1 MKSLPNLILRNKN
14 IGFLLL
20 SSVLYFSINAFLSKY
35 IAENF
40 GTNGLLEFNYALNL
54 FAILFAVSCFGS
66 ETALVRQS
74 IFFEAKNIDGFKELF
89 SAISF
94 FGIVISIP
102 VVVFFF
108 IYYFQKNFEI
118 IIASLVIIF
127 SAFFIQFI
135 RIQFLKNSLGFVL
148 QIIQSGILLILM
160 ISIFFSENPTKE
172 NFFIFLIIAYF
183 IAYLSILLIFYLFKP
198 FGFKD
203 IPVPYP
209 KNLINSEQIKK
220 INTVTKIASMTLIS
234 NIFFNFSEV
243 YLRDIAIS
251 NGHSTD
257 FANVEAYI
265 RVTSWWLGLGISL
278 ISFFYFPF
286 FTKKISE
293 GKLVSNLYALK
304 HVAPVFLLLSLLGF
318 VFSFLAFEFIFGRL
332 FQLDL
337 SVMIFF
343 VLSGLFK
350 LIGISFS
357 GLHLIE
363 LRLRIFVVGE
373 FLMTCLI
380 VIIFYFLFMYNVDFS
395 VNLFSEIY
403 FFTNFL
409 FMLFMILCISFTKPY
424 HVNNE

>member
-135 RIQFLKNSLGFVL
+135 RIQFLKNSL
-148 QIIQSGILLILM
+148 
-160 ISIFFSENPTKE
+160 
-172 NFFIFLIIAYF
+172 
-183 IAYLSILLIFYLFKP
+183 
-198 FGFKD
+198 
-203 IPVPYP
+203 
-209 KNLINSEQIKK
+209 
-220 INTVTKIASMTLIS
+220 
-234 NIFFNFSEV
+234 
-243 YLRDIAIS
+243 
-251 NGHSTD
+251 
-257 FANVEAYI
+257 
-265 RVTSWWLGLGISL
+265 
-278 ISFFYFPF
+278 
-286 FTKKISE
+286 
-293 GKLVSNLYALK
+293 
-304 HVAPVFLLLSLLGF
+304 
-318 VFSFLAFEFIFGRL
+318 
-332 FQLDL
+332 
-337 SVMIFF
+337 
-343 VLSGLFK
+343 
-350 LIGISFS
+350 
-357 GLHLIE
+357 
-363 LRLRIFVVGE
+363 
-373 FLMTCLI
+373 
-380 VIIFYFLFMYNVDFS
+380 
-395 VNLFSEIY
+395 
-403 FFTNFL
+403 
-409 FMLFMILCISFTKPY
+409 
-424 HVNNE
+424 

>member
-409 FMLFMILCISFTKPY
+409 FMLIMILCRSFTKPY